1 MHEHP
6 PNWSQ
11 KVIQFPGAHL
21 HLSDSRIAELPSSGP
36 SPGLGVHLRE
46 MVRSASACKRMV
58 STEVF
63 RDQMSRDLT
72 SGTLTA
78 GGALIGTGNAP
89 LEPLMRRYSVLGE
102 LGLRVMGGFTSAFT
116 LPATATLPSANW
128 LPADG
133 TTIAESQPSFGQVAF
148 TPKFVAGCL
157 QLSRQLILQSSADS
171 VVATLAIES
180 VARAVDAAIFNG
192 SGVSGR
198 PTGILNCPGIHSQ
211 SGTSYNLAAALNQR
225 EQVLLA
231 GAREDRLAWVGHP
244 TVQEMLASREGIT
257 GSGLPL
263 WNGREILGVPAVA
276 TTSVPTGTLILADWS
291 RCVVALFDGAGSG
304 VGVEVDPWSDFRS
317 GVSAVRLLFAV
328 DVGLS
333 TPSAFSAAT
342 SIT

>member
-1 MHEHP
+1 MIEFPTGPMHMSEP
-6 PNWSQ
+6 
-11 KVIQFPGAHL
+11 L
-21 HLSDSRIAELPSSGP
+21 IAALRSSGP

-46 MVRSASACKRMV
+46 MFSSASACKRMV
-58 STEVF
+58 STDVF

-72 SGTLTA
+72 SGTMTA

-102 LGLRVMGGFTSAFT
+102 LGLRVMGGFTGPFT
-116 LPATATLPSANW
+116 LPATATLPSASW

-148 TPKFVAGCL
+148 TPKFIAAYM
-157 QLSRQLILQSSADS
+157 QLSRQLILQSSADT

-192 SGVSGR
+192 SGVSGQ
-198 PTGILNCPGIHSQ
+198 PQGVLSCPGIHSQ
-211 SGTSYNLAAALNQR
+211 SGTSLALAGLLNMR

-231 GAREDRLAWVGHP
+231 GAREDRLAWIGHP
-244 TVQEMLASREGIT
+244 TVQELLGGREGIT

-263 WNGREILGVPAVA
+263 WSGRAILGLPAVA
-276 TTSVPTGTLILADWS
+276 TRSVPTGTLILGDWS

-304 VGVEVDPWSDFRS
+304 VGVEVDPYSDFRS
-317 GVSAVRLLFAV
+317 GISAVRLLFAV